1 LSSTTTKSV
10 ASPQASNPAGNPIEE
25 YKSDW
30 LVPFFHN
37 IYVQVGVALCASG
50 VAALAMSFWFW
61 RSINAGLLDYAI
73 GFGFI
78 APPFGLLAIGSTN
91 FGKFTVV
98 GYRKA
103 RRQIKNRRNLTRK
116 LPRGPALTEWADTY
130 CVQAGVK
137 AAALK
142 YHCADELPP
151 GFPNVLRVIRR
162 TKKGLLGANQK
173 TD

>member
-1 LSSTTTKSV
+1 MNSTTRRPGTSL
-10 ASPQASNPAGNPIEE
+10 QTSNPTSNPIEE
-25 YKSDW
+25 YRSDW

-50 VAALAMSFWFW
+50 IAALALSFWFW
-61 RSINAGLLDYAI
+61 RSISAGLLDYAI

-78 APPFGLLAIGSTN
+78 APPLGLLAIGSTN
-91 FGKFTVV
+91 CGKFTVV
-98 GYRKA
+98 AYRKA
-103 RRQIKNRRNLTRK
+103 RRQIKNRHNLTRK

-151 GFPNVLRVIRR
+151 GFPSVRRVIRR
-162 TKKGLLGANQK
+162 SKRGLLGVNQK
-173 TD
+173 AE